1 MSRPFDGFVLLAEM
15 RTGSNLL
22 ESLLNTLPGITCH
35 GEAFNRAHLG
45 GHGGTA
51 LLGVTIAERDRDPFV
66 LLDRIRAQP
75 GINGFRLFHDHDL
88 RVFDS
93 VLADRRCA
101 KIVLGRN
108 PVDSWVSLRIARR
121 TGKWLMTDLSG
132 RRSARV
138 DFDAADFDAFLAA
151 RAGFRAR
158 VQRGL
163 QTTGQTAFFLDYEDL
178 RDPEILSGLAA
189 WLGHDG
195 GLDAGAS
202 RMVVQNPEPLAEKLT
217 DLPGMAADLAK
228 IDYFGL
234 SRLPNFEPRRGP
246 AVGAVMA
253 AAAAPV
259 LWLPLAPEPRVEGW
273 LAGLGAGGAPLREF
287 TRASLQRWKA
297 ARPGF
302 RAVTVLRHPLERA
315 DRAFRGA
322 ILTGRYARIRRRL
335 IRDYGFDL
343 PDPAEVAGMTP
354 GAYRA
359 ALLAFLGFLKC
370 NLNGQTAIRVDRRW
384 CSQVAALA
392 ALAPAALPDV
402 IARAGRLEDD
412 LAHVARSAGLSPA
425 PLPAE
430 RVTPPVPLAEIY
442 GADLEEAARA
452 AYPRD
457 MAAFGFGRWQPEG

>member
-1 MSRPFDGFVLLAEM
+1 MSRPFDSFVLLAEM

-22 ESLLNTLPGITCH
+22 ESLLNALPGVACH

-45 GHGGTA
+45 GQGGTA
-51 LLGVTIAERDRDPFV
+51 LLGVSIRERDRDPFA
-66 LLDRIRAQP
+66 LLHRIREQP
-75 GINGFRLFHDHDL
+75 GLNGFRLFHDHDL
-88 RVFDS
+88 RVLDT

-108 PVDSWVSLRIARR
+108 PVDSWVSLQIARR
-121 TGKWLMTDLSG
+121 TRKWLMTDLRG
-132 RRSARV
+132 RRNARIE
-138 DFDAADFDAFLAA
+138 FDAADFDAFLAA
-151 RAGFRAR
+151 RAAFRAR
-158 VQRGL
+158 IHRAL
-163 QTTGQTAFFLDYEDL
+163 QVTGQTAFFLDYEDL
-178 RDPEILSGLAA
+178 RDAEILSGLAV

-195 GLDAGAS
+195 ALDAGAS
-202 RMVVQNPEPLAEKLT
+202 RMVVQNPEPLAEKIA
-217 DLPGMAADLAK
+217 DLPGMAADLAR

-246 AVGAVMA
+246 AVSAVMA
-253 AAAAPV
+253 AADAPV

-273 LAGLGAGGAPLREF
+273 LTALGGGEPVRDF
-287 TRASLQRWKA
+287 TRASLERWKS
-297 ARPGF
+297 ARSGF

-315 DRAFRGA
+315 DRAFREA

-335 IRDYGFDL
+335 IRDHGVGL
-343 PDPAEVAGMTP
+343 PDPADAAGMTP

-359 ALLAFLGFLKC
+359 ALLGFLGFLKC

-392 ALAPAALPDV
+392 ALAPAVLPDV
-402 IARAGRLEDD
+402 IARADPLEED
-412 LAHVARSAGLSPA
+412 LAHVARGAGLSPV
-425 PLPAE
+425 PLPALE
-430 RVTPPVPLAEIY
+430 ATPPVPLAEIY

-457 MAAFGFGRWQPEG
+457 IAAFGFGRWHPEG